1 MPDDEF
7 TPGDATDV
15 AHKCTI
21 ATTLNNHPLRPS
33 ETLGEYG
40 VSTSE
45 QILLIKTRIRTNQ
58 EFGLPHHGRS
68 IDPNALKDIDTDT
81 TIADLSNLIFDE
93 SFDVPSDL
101 PFPTSDVAFAAD
113 ADAGSP
119 VGASSAASAES
130 SSAASGRAGAM
141 VEFTRQRPVEA
152 LMISAAV
159 GMLMGLV
166 MGSRR
171 R

>member
-21 ATTLNNHPLRPS
+21 ATTLNNHPLRPN
-33 ETLGEYG
+33 ETLGDYG

-45 QILLIKTRIRTNQ
+45 QTLLIKTRIRTNQ
-58 EFGLPHHGRS
+58 DFGLPHHGRS

-81 TIADLSNLIFDE
+81 TIADLSNIIFDE
-93 SFDVPSDL
+93 SFDTPSNLPFLTSDL
-101 PFPTSDVAFAAD
+101 TFPSAD
-113 ADAGSP
+113 DEGRP
-119 VGASSAASAES
+119 GAV
-130 SSAASGRAGAM
+130 AASGTAGAM
-141 VEFTRQRPVEA
+141 VEFTRQNPVQA
-152 LMISAAV
+152 LLISAAV
-159 GMLMGLV
+159 GMLMGLI

>member
-15 AHKCTI
+15 AHKSTI

-33 ETLGEYG
+33 DTLGDYG
-40 VSTSE
+40 VSTSD

-81 TIADLSNLIFDE
+81 TIADLSNIIFDE
-93 SFDVPSDL
+93 SFDMPSNL
-101 PFPTSDVAFAAD
+101 PFPTSDLTLPSEAD
-113 ADAGSP
+113 EGRPGRA
-119 VGASSAASAES
+119 ASS
-130 SSAASGRAGAM
+130 GTTGAM
-141 VEFTRQRPVEA
+141 VEFTRQNPVQA
-152 LMISAAV
+152 LLISGAV
-159 GMLMGLV
+159 GMFMGLM